1 MRVARDRRGVERERR
16 GFETGLLCSTIDNE
30 DSTLR
35 DVGFSAGLAG
45 LFLCDGSTTMHETQ
59 MAA

>member
-1 MRVARDRRGVERERR
+1 
-16 GFETGLLCSTIDNE
+16 
-30 DSTLR
+30 
-35 DVGFSAGLAG
+35 VGFSAGLAG